1 MLQERIRDYLE
12 RTRINLGWEIET
24 REELQ
29 KQIGLVIDLARRLE
43 ENPCLAQTSAWSSML
58 ISGLSSL
65 SRFLEDPE
73 NLTFF
78 SKRIRLKDLEI
89 DLGQRVVVK
98 NGGRLHLSPREFQ
111 VLEIL
116 AQKPGYL
123 VSVEQIGEELGKGK
137 PLKNKAEIVR
147 VNVQRLRKVLGDDP
161 KNPRYIESVFKF
173 GHRLM
178 I

>member
-1 MLQERIRDYLE
+1 MQE
-12 RTRINLGWEIET
+12 TNINLGWDIET
-24 REELQ
+24 REGLQ
-29 KQIGLVIDLARRLE
+29 KQINLVINLVRDFKENPDLAQ
-43 ENPCLAQTSAWSSML
+43 NPAWLSIL

-65 SRFLEDPE
+65 SQFLEDPE

-98 NGGRLHLSPREFQ
+98 NGSHLRLSPREFQ

-116 AQKPGYL
+116 AQKPGYP
-123 VSVEQIGEELGKGK
+123 VSVEQIGKELGKEGK
-137 PLKNKAEIVR
+137 LLKNKAEIVR
-147 VNVQRLRKVLGDDP
+147 VNVQRLRKALGDDP
-161 KNPRYIESVFKF
+161 KNPRYIESVSKF